1 MGVADPESLETL
13 ASVLLTCVV
22 DTVGRPREEIGA

>member
-13 ASVLLTCVV
+13 VSVLLGCVV
-22 DTVGRPREEIGA
+22 DTVGRPRAEIGA